1 MPRLFSAEVLEH
13 VFDRTDGRC
22 HICYR
27 RVAWKN
33 YGILGARGAWEVDHS
48 VPRAYG
54 GTDRLTNLLP
64 AHIRCNRSKQAGS
77 SRSARGQHGRRR
89 APYSAS
95 GRQAVRVRNGAL
107 GAGLGWLA
115 AAILLPQARVAAAI
129 IGALGGASIDPDA

>member
-1 MPRLFSAEVLEH
+1 MPRAFATDVLER

-33 YGILGARGAWEVDHS
+33 YAVLGARGAWEVDHS
-48 VPRAYG
+48 VPRAFG
-54 GTDRLTNLLP
+54 GTDRITNLLP
-64 AHIRCNRSKQAGS
+64 AHISCNRSKQAGS

-89 APYSAS
+89 APLSGNSRQVARIRNSAI
-95 GRQAVRVRNGAL
+95 

-115 AAILLPQARVAAAI
+115 ATILVPQIRVATTI
-129 IGALGGASIDPDA
+129 LGALGGASIDPDL

>member
-1 MPRLFSAEVLEH
+1 MPRPFTAEVLQR

-33 YGILGARGAWEVDHS
+33 YGALGARGAWEVDHS
-48 VPRAYG
+48 VPRACG

-77 SRSARGQHGRRR
+77 SRAARGQHGRMR
-89 APYSAS
+89 APHSAS
-95 GRQAVRVRNGAL
+95 GRRAARVRNSAL

-115 AAILLPQARVAAAI
+115 ATILFPQARVAAAV